1 MDKCSQ
7 NATQDILFS
16 NSWIVYFLPRFTF
29 FVHMHEATWITLSD
43 THTGTY
49 MLTHT
54 SVLHMVADRPTHVGG
69 FVTIIRL
76 IGPSLL
82 GNITCTHKGLW

>member
-1 MDKCSQ
+1 MGHIFCQGSD
-7 NATQDILFS
+7 
-16 NSWIVYFLPRFTF
+16 
-29 FVHMHEATWITLSD
+29 FVHIHGAMPLLYLWITLSD

-54 SVLHMVADRPTHVGG
+54 QGHTSVLHMVTDRATHVGG
-69 FVTIIRL
+69 FATIIRL

-82 GNITCTHKGLW
+82 ENITYTHEGLW

>member
-1 MDKCSQ
+1 MPLK
-7 NATQDILFS
+7 TF
-16 NSWIVYFLPRFTF
+16 YFLTHGSYIFCQDSDFLCICTKPLC
-29 FVHMHEATWITLSD
+29 VWITLSD

-54 SVLHMVADRPTHVGG
+54 SVLHMVADRLTHVGG
-69 FVTIIRL
+69 FATVIRL

-82 GNITCTHKGLW
+82 ENITCTHKGLW

>member
-1 MDKCSQ
+1 METYLRSVCGSQ
-7 NATQDILFS
+7 YLT
-16 NSWIVYFLPRFTF
+16 
-29 FVHMHEATWITLSD
+29 H

-54 SVLHMVADRPTHVGG
+54 HGHTSVPHMVADRPTHVGG
-69 FVTIIRL
+69 FATIIRL

-82 GNITCTHKGLW
+82 GNITYTHGGLW